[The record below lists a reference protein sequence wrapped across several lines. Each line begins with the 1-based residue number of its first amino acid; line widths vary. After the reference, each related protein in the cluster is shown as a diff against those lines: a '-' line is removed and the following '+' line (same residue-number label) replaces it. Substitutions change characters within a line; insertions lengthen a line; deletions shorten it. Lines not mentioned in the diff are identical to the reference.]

1 MVAVVA
7 VAFGFFVADFFVAD
21 FFLLLVALFVVFFGV
36 AAFFFVW
43 SGFMVVFVTVF
54 FFDTRDPIN
63 DTRRAKRPML

>member
-36 AAFFFVW
+36 AAFFF
-43 SGFMVVFVTVF
+43 
-54 FFDTRDPIN
+54 DTRDPIN
-63 DTRRAKRPML
+63 VTRRAKRPML